1 MKRIF
6 RDRLLA
12 VVLAFSMTAPVL
24 ADVAETVE
32 KYRTS
37 FERRMNAELDEHGK
51 AARDLR
57 LNYLEVLKK
66 LKGELGRAENLKG
79 ATQVLAE
86 IEMIEDGEESKDL
99 PADADFRFK
108 RVREKWER
116 GLTEIRS
123 ARSKKLKTTVELY
136 LKALDTEKRRLTRAG
151 EIKDALV
158 IEEEEKRVG
167 DLPEVK
173 ALVITPEPGQ
183 PADEDLEDLALAS
196 RGAKASGGKDADLM
210 IDGKTK
216 HDRHKGWAFATNPCS
231 FMVNLGAVHT
241 INRIRLCLY
250 DLDNRRY
257 GYRIFVSEDGASWNQ
272 VRSNPRARG
281 GWQEIGLEDTKL
293 QFIRVHGLSNTENR
307 NFHVVEIEAYGS

>member
-1 MKRIF
+1 MKRIP
-6 RDRLLA
+6 RCRLLA
-12 VVLAFSMTAPVL
+12 VVLAFSMTVPVL

-37 FERRMNAELDEHGK
+37 FEKRMNAELDEHGK

-57 LNYLEVLKK
+57 LNYLEVLNK
-66 LKGELGRAENLKG
+66 LKVELGRAENLKG

-86 IEMIEDGEESKDL
+86 IEMVEDGEEAKDL

-116 GLTEIRS
+116 GLVEIRS

-151 EIKDALV
+151 EIKEALV

-173 ALVITPEPGQ
+173 ALVTSAQ
-183 PADEDLEDLALAS
+183 KKRRPA
-196 RGAKASGGKDADLM
+196 K
-210 IDGKTK
+210 
-216 HDRHKGWAFATNPCS
+216 
-231 FMVNLGAVHT
+231 
-241 INRIRLCLY
+241 
-250 DLDNRRY
+250 
-257 GYRIFVSEDGASWNQ
+257 
-272 VRSNPRARG
+272 RARSCPLRASMRTCSQPPALSLPATAAR
-281 GWQEIGLEDTKL
+281 QEKETCPLDPSKMHAVSWLELRPLTT
-293 QFIRVHGLSNTENR
+293 QQMPQEC
-307 NFHVVEIEAYGS
+307 

>member
-1 MKRIF
+1 MKRIL
-6 RDRLLA
+6 RGRLLA
-12 VVLAFSMTAPVL
+12 VVLAFSMTVPVL

-37 FERRMNAELDEHGK
+37 FEKRMNAELDEHGK

-57 LNYLEVLKK
+57 LNYLEALKK

-86 IEMIEDGEESKDL
+86 IEMIEDGEESKEL

-123 ARSKKLKTTVELY
+123 ARSKKLKITVELY

-183 PADEDLEDLALAS
+183 PVDEDLQDLALAS
-196 RGAKASGGKDADLM
+196 RGAKASGGKEADLM
-210 IDGKTK
+210 ILE
-216 HDRHKGWAFATNPCS
+216 CS
-231 FMVNLGAVHT
+231 TPDNMKLSGHLTPSECGRLAQKASC
-241 INRIRLCLY
+241 RKLCLTHFY
-250 DLDNRRY
+250 PVCDLKDVHAKCSTEYN
-257 GYRIFVSEDGASWNQ
+257 GELFLAEDLMEFN
-272 VRSNPRARG
+272 
-281 GWQEIGLEDTKL
+281 I
-293 QFIRVHGLSNTENR
+293 
-307 NFHVVEIEAYGS
+307 